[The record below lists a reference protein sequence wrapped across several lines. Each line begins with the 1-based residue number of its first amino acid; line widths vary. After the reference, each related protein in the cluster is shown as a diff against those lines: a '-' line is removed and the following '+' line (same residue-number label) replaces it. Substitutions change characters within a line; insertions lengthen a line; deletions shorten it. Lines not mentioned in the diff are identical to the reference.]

1 MKLLYGLAMYVI
13 TYLIWNHFPK
23 SSHTYVYSQLYVAR
37 YVRTVPLK
45 ANVALARNSVSSKR
59 HCSTEF
65 WYG

>member
-37 YVRTVPLK
+37 YVRK
-45 ANVALARNSVSSKR
+45 
-59 HCSTEF
+59 
-65 WYG
+65 